1 MVRIPQQGEP
11 RSPISV
17 NSLDVSFCGEARHA
31 AARPATDDDARRYR
45 TLIEQLPLVV
55 YVDALDAESSNI
67 FTSRQVEPLLG
78 YTTAEWASDMGLFV
92 RALHPEDRD
101 RVLAAHAHTHR
112 THQPLSVEYRVLAK
126 DGRVVWVRDE
136 GVIVLDDDGAPLYL
150 QGYLLDITPERDAQ
164 DQLRKLALYDTLTG
178 LANRAFFH
186 EQFQHAVSIR
196 KEHDQQ
202 TALLFLDVN
211 DFKHVNDQWGH
222 PVGDRVLATL
232 GARIQHT
239 LRAGDAAARLGGDEF
254 AVVVPAISEASEAV
268 RVAERL
274 LDAIRT
280 PIELAGR
287 RVLVSASIGIS
298 VGHDVAAMLQEADAA
313 MYRAKGHRD
322 GGYAFFEPELDTF
335 AAERSRRV
343 NELREAVDVGQFTLE
358 YQPVIDLGAHAIMG
372 YEALLRWQHPV
383 DGKVAPLDFIP
394 LAEESG
400 LIIPLG
406 KWVLEEACRYGA
418 QLCQEMGRELN
429 MSVNV
434 SAVQLEHPD
443 FVAHVEEALAESGF
457 APHRLI
463 LELTESVLLA
473 SGEHTQQR
481 LAALKTSGITLA
493 LDDFGTGYA
502 SLSYLQRFPVDIV
515 KIDRSFTATIE
526 STTADLVLLRGIV
539 DLGNALGLR
548 LVAEG
553 IQTRGQ
559 HEIVRGLGCH
569 SAQGFYFGHPEPDA
583 LRTLDDRRPA
593 AA

>member
-1 MVRIPQQGEP
+1 VT
-11 RSPISV
+11 
-17 NSLDVSFCGEARHA
+17 FCGEARHA
-31 AARPATDDDARRYR
+31 ASDLATDDARRYR

-78 YTTAEWASDMGLFV
+78 FTTAEWASDAGLFV
-92 RALHPEDRD
+92 RALHPDDRE
-101 RVLAAHAHTHR
+101 RVLAAHAHTHA
-112 THQPLSVEYRVLAK
+112 THQPLSVEYRVIAK
-126 DGRVVWVRDE
+126 DGRTVWVRDE
-136 GVIVLDDDGAPLYL
+136 GVVVLDDDGSPLYL
-150 QGYLLDITPERDAQ
+150 QGYLLDITAEREAQ
-164 DQLRKLALYDTLTG
+164 EQLRQMALYDTLTG

-196 KEHDQQ
+196 REPQQQ

-222 PVGDRVLATL
+222 VVGDRVLATL

-239 LRAGDAAARLGGDEF
+239 LRAGDAAARLGADEF
-254 AVVVPAISEASEAV
+254 AVVVPLIDEASEAV

-274 LDAIRT
+274 LDAIRA
-280 PIELAGR
+280 PIELNGR
-287 RVLVSASIGIS
+287 RLTVSASIGIS
-298 VGHDVAAMLQEADAA
+298 VGRDAAMMLQEADAA
-313 MYRAKGHRD
+313 MYRAKAQPGV
-322 GGYAFFEPELDTF
+322 GYAFFEPALDTL

-343 NELREAVDVGQFTLE
+343 LELRDAVDLRQFTLD
-358 YQPVIDLGAHAIMG
+358 YQPVIDLGAHEITG
-372 YEALLRWQHPV
+372 YEALLRWQHPEE
-383 DGKVAPLDFIP
+383 GKVAPLEFIP

-406 KWVLEEACRYGA
+406 KWVLAQACQYGA
-418 QLCQEMGRELN
+418 LLCEEMGREIH

-434 SAVQLEHPD
+434 SAIQLGHPH
-443 FVAHVEEALAESGF
+443 FVSHVEAALVDSGF
-457 APHRLI
+457 APHCLI

-481 LAALKTSGITLA
+481 LGALKASGITLA

-502 SLSYLQRFPVDIV
+502 SLSYLQHFPVDIV

-569 SAQGFYFGHPEPDA
+569 SAQGFYFGYPEPVA
-583 LRTLDDRRPA
+583 LRRLEVVSAIRA
-593 AA
+593 

>member
-1 MVRIPQQGEP
+1 
-11 RSPISV
+11 
-17 NSLDVSFCGEARHA
+17 
-31 AARPATDDDARRYR
+31 
-45 TLIEQLPLVV
+45 
-55 YVDALDAESSNI
+55 
-67 FTSRQVEPLLG
+67 
-78 YTTAEWASDMGLFV
+78 
-92 RALHPEDRD
+92 
-101 RVLAAHAHTHR
+101 
-112 THQPLSVEYRVLAK
+112 
-126 DGRVVWVRDE
+126 
-136 GVIVLDDDGAPLYL
+136 
-150 QGYLLDITPERDAQ
+150 
-164 DQLRKLALYDTLTG
+164 
-178 LANRAFFH
+178 
-186 EQFQHAVSIR
+186 
-196 KEHDQQ
+196 
-202 TALLFLDVN
+202 
-211 DFKHVNDQWGH
+211 
-222 PVGDRVLATL
+222 
-232 GARIQHT
+232 
-239 LRAGDAAARLGGDEF
+239 
-254 AVVVPAISEASEAV
+254 VPAIGEASEAV

-313 MYRAKGHRD
+313 MYRAKAQRD

-343 NELREAVDVGQFTLE
+343 NELREAVDAGQFTLE

>member
-1 MVRIPQQGEP
+1 VT
-11 RSPISV
+11 
-17 NSLDVSFCGEARHA
+17 LCGEARHA
-31 AARPATDDDARRYR
+31 ASDLATDDARRYR

-78 YTTAEWASDMGLFV
+78 YTTDEWASDAGLFV
-92 RALHPEDRD
+92 RMLHPDDRE
-101 RVLAAHAHTHR
+101 RVLAAHAHTYS
-112 THQPLSVEYRVLAK
+112 THQPLSVEYRVIAK
-126 DGRVVWVRDE
+126 DGRTVWLRDE
-136 GVIVLDDDGAPLYL
+136 GVVVLDEDGTPLYL
-150 QGYLLDITPERDAQ
+150 QGYLLDITAEREAQ
-164 DQLRKLALYDTLTG
+164 EQLRQMALYDTLTG

-196 KEHDQQ
+196 KEPQQQ

-211 DFKHVNDQWGH
+211 DFKQVNDRWGH
-222 PVGDRVLATL
+222 AVGDRVLATL

-239 LRAGDAAARLGGDEF
+239 LRAGDSAARLGGDEF
-254 AVVVPAISEASEAV
+254 AVVVPSIAEASEAV

-274 LDAIRT
+274 LEAIRA
-280 PIELAGR
+280 PIEVDGR
-287 RVLVSASIGIS
+287 RLTVSASIGIS
-298 VGHDVAAMLQEADAA
+298 VGRDAAMMLQEADAA
-313 MYRAKGHRD
+313 MYRAKALHGI
-322 GGYAFFEPELDTF
+322 GYAFFEPELDTL

-343 NELREAVDVGQFTLE
+343 QELRDAVELGQFTLD
-358 YQPVIDLGAHAIMG
+358 YQPVIDLEAHEITG

-383 DGKVAPLDFIP
+383 QGKVAPLDFIP

-406 KWVLEEACRYGA
+406 KWVLSEACRYGA
-418 QLCQEMGRELN
+418 QLCEEMGREIH

-434 SAVQLEHPD
+434 SAIQLEHPQ
-443 FVAHVEEALAESGF
+443 FVSHVEAALEGSGF
-457 APHRLI
+457 APHCLI

-481 LAALKTSGITLA
+481 LVALKASGITLA

-502 SLSYLQRFPVDIV
+502 SLSYLQHFPVDIV

-553 IQTRGQ
+553 IQTPGQ

-569 SAQGFYFGHPEPDA
+569 SAQGFYFGYPTPVA
-583 LRTLDDRRPA
+583 LRELSDAVALDDPHSTRA
-593 AA
+593 

>member
-1 MVRIPQQGEP
+1 VT
-11 RSPISV
+11 
-17 NSLDVSFCGEARHA
+17 FCGEARHA
-31 AARPATDDDARRYR
+31 ASDLAEDDARRYR

-78 YTTAEWASDMGLFV
+78 FTTAEWASDGGLFV
-92 RALHPEDRD
+92 RALHPDDRE
-101 RVLAAHAHTHR
+101 RVLAAHAHTHA
-112 THQPLSVEYRVLAK
+112 THQPLSVEYRVIAK
-126 DGRVVWVRDE
+126 DGRTVWVRDE
-136 GVIVLDDDGAPLYL
+136 GVVVLDDDGTPLYL
-150 QGYLLDITPERDAQ
+150 QGYLLDITSEREAQ
-164 DQLRKLALYDTLTG
+164 EQLRQMALYDALTG

-196 KEHDQQ
+196 KEPQHQ

-222 PVGDRVLATL
+222 AVGDRVLATL

-254 AVVVPAISEASEAV
+254 AVVVPSIAEAPEAV

-274 LDAIRT
+274 LDAIRA
-280 PIELAGR
+280 PIELNGR
-287 RVLVSASIGIS
+287 RLTVSASIGIS
-298 VGHDVAAMLQEADAA
+298 VGLDAAMMLQEADAA
-313 MYRAKGHRD
+313 MYRAKAQHGV
-322 GGYAFFEPELDTF
+322 GYAFFEPELDTL

-343 NELREAVDVGQFTLE
+343 LELREAVELEQFTLD
-358 YQPVIDLGAHAIMG
+358 YQPVIDLEAHEITG

-383 DGKVAPLDFIP
+383 EGTVAPLDFIP

-406 KWVLEEACRYGA
+406 KSVLSEACQYGA
-418 QLCQEMGRELN
+418 QLCEEMGREIH

-434 SAVQLEHPD
+434 SAIQLQHPH
-443 FVAHVEEALAESGF
+443 FVSHVEAALEDSGF
-457 APHRLI
+457 APHCLI

-481 LAALKTSGITLA
+481 LAALKASGITLA

-502 SLSYLQRFPVDIV
+502 SLSYLQHFPVDIV

-569 SAQGFYFGHPEPDA
+569 SAQGFYFGYPTAVA
-583 LRTLDDRRPA
+583 LRELSEDRQGARA
-593 AA
+593 

>member
-1 MVRIPQQGEP
+1 VVRIPQWGEP

-17 NSLDVSFCGEARHA
+17 NSLDVTFCGEARHA
-31 AARPATDDDARRYR
+31 ASRPATDDDARRYR

-112 THQPLSVEYRVLAK
+112 THQPLSVEYRVIAK

-136 GVIVLDDDGAPLYL
+136 GVIVLDDDCAPLYL
-150 QGYLLDITPERDAQ
+150 QGYLLDITAERDAQ
-164 DQLRKLALYDTLTG
+164 EQLRKLALYDTLTG

-196 KEHDQQ
+196 KGRDQQ
-202 TALLFLDVN
+202 TALLFLDVD

-254 AVVVPAISEASEAV
+254 AIVVPAIGEASEAV

-274 LDAIRT
+274 LDAIRA
-280 PIELAGR
+280 PIELEGR

-298 VGHDVAAMLQEADAA
+298 VGLDVAAMLQEADAA
-313 MYRAKGHRD
+313 MYRAKAQRN
-322 GGYAFFEPELDTF
+322 GGYAFFEAELDTF
-335 AAERSRRV
+335 ATERSRRV
-343 NELREAVDVGQFTLE
+343 SELREAVDIGQFTLE
-358 YQPVIDLGAHAIMG
+358 YQPVIDLEAHEIMG

-406 KWVLEEACRYGA
+406 KWVLAEACRYGA
-418 QLCQEMGRELN
+418 QLCEEMGRELN

-443 FVAHVEEALAESGF
+443 FAADVEEALADSCF
-457 APHRLI
+457 APHCLI

-502 SLSYLQRFPVDIV
+502 SLSYLQRLPVDIV
-515 KIDRSFTATIE
+515 KIDRSFTAAIE

-548 LVAEG
+548 LIAEG
-553 IQTRGQ
+553 IQTSAQ

-569 SAQGFYFGHPEPDA
+569 SAQGFYFGYPEPCA
-583 LRTLDDRRPA
+583 LRTLDAHQPA

>member
-1 MVRIPQQGEP
+1 VPPAALSDNGLP
-11 RSPISV
+11 V
-17 NSLDVSFCGEARHA
+17 TFCGKAQHA
-31 AARPATDDDARRYR
+31 AADLPTDDARRYR

-55 YVDALDAESSNI
+55 YVDALDAGSSNI

-78 YTTAEWASDMGLFV
+78 YTTAEWVADAGLFV
-92 RALHPEDRD
+92 RALHPDDRE
-101 RVLAAHAHTHR
+101 RVLAAHAYTHR
-112 THQPLSVEYRVLAK
+112 THQPLSVEYRVIAK
-126 DGRVVWVRDE
+126 DGRTVWVRDE

-150 QGYLLDITPERDAQ
+150 QGYLLDITTEREAQ
-164 DQLRKLALYDTLTG
+164 EQLRQMALYDTLTG

-196 KEHDQQ
+196 KEREEQ
-202 TALLFLDVN
+202 TALLFLDLN
-211 DFKHVNDQWGH
+211 DFKQVNDQWGH
-222 PVGDRVLATL
+222 DVGDRVLATL

-254 AVVVPAISEASEAV
+254 AVVVPSIAEPSEAV

-274 LDAIRT
+274 LEAISA
-280 PIELAGR
+280 PIELDGR
-287 RVLVSASIGIS
+287 RLAVSTSIGIS
-298 VGHDVAAMLQEADAA
+298 VGGDAAVMFQEADAA
-313 MYRAKGHRD
+313 MYRAKAQLD
-322 GGYAFFEPELDTF
+322 VGYAFFEPELDT
-335 AAERSRRV
+335 AAAQRSRRV
-343 NELREAVDVGQFTLE
+343 IELRDAVELEQFTLD
-358 YQPVIDLGAHAIMG
+358 YQPVIDLEAHEITG
-372 YEALLRWQHPV
+372 YEALLRWQHPAE
-383 DGKVAPLDFIP
+383 GKVAPLDFIP

-400 LIIPLG
+400 LIIRLG
-406 KWVLEEACRYGA
+406 EWVLAEACNYGA
-418 QLCQEMGRELN
+418 LLCEEMGREIH

-434 SAVQLEHPD
+434 SAIQLQHPD
-443 FVAHVEEALAESGF
+443 FAAHVERALATSTF
-457 APHRLI
+457 PPHCLI

-473 SGEHTQQR
+473 SGDHTQQR
-481 LAALKTSGITLA
+481 LAGLKASGITIA

-502 SLSYLQRFPVDIV
+502 SLSYLQHFPVDIV

-569 SAQGFYFGHPEPDA
+569 SAQGFYFGYPEPIA
-583 LRTLDDRRPA
+583 MRRLGHISA
-593 AA
+593 VGT